1 MTTRSVA
8 TVFGG
13 SGFIGRYVVQRLAQR
28 GFIVRV
34 AVRDPVAAGFLKP
47 MGGVGQIVPLA
58 APITD
63 EAAVQRALEG
73 ASLAV
78 NLVGILAERHA
89 GDFDRVHHL
98 GAGRVA
104 RLAAKAGVGR
114 LVHVSA
120 IGADPASP
128 SAYGRS
134 KAAGESAVRQ
144 EFPGATIL
152 RPSLVFGPEDAFFN
166 RFAALARISPVMPV
180 IAGATR
186 FQPVYVGDVADAVL
200 AALERPDAAG
210 AIFELGGPQVVTFR
224 GLLAAI
230 LKMTGRPK
238 PLVDIP
244 LGLARLQ
251 ARFAEMVPGK
261 PFTRDQLLMLQR
273 DAVVAAGMPG
283 LTALGILP
291 TPMDLVVPGYLA
303 RFRPG
308 GGRRQLPPTANGR
321 KSDLYFSE
329 SHAA

>member
-47 MGGVGQIVPLA
+47 MGAVGQIVPLA

-63 EAAVQRALEG
+63 DAGVHRALEG

-78 NLVGILAERHA
+78 NLVGILAERRA
-89 GDFDRVHHL
+89 GDFDRVHHQ

-104 RLAAKAGVGR
+104 RLAAKAGVRR

-134 KAAGESAVRQ
+134 KAAGELAVRQ

-166 RFAALARISPVMPV
+166 RFAALARLSPVMPV